1 MLSIEIMS
9 KVSTNNFK
17 LAISDYKYLL
27 NRGYP
32 EKASLK
38 LVGDRYR
45 LDRTARNCLFRGVVK
60 KEISKTRKYKLVPAK
75 AVKHSSIGIDWYNVL
90 ITVESYLKGN
100 LLFISEDGILRD
112 SAGVHGSY
120 KRNDITERAIEII
133 AGALSYLSP
142 GKIDIFLDAPISH
155 SGEMGTHIKEKLEE
169 KNLPNITVKVLKS
182 ADYPLKSYQGIVAT
196 SDSVIM
202 DNVSRIFDLPRYA
215 LRREFNYLA
224 PRLNTLEITTKN
236 NL

>member
-1 MLSIEIMS
+1 MLSIDIMS
-9 KVSTNNFK
+9 KMSTNNFK

-60 KEISKTRKYKLVPAK
+60 DELVKVRRAKLVSAK
-75 AVKHSSIGIDWYNVL
+75 DVKKSSLGIDWYNVL

-100 LLFISEDGILRD
+100 LLFVSEDGILRD

-120 KRNDITERAIEII
+120 RKNEITERAIKII
-133 AGALSYLSP
+133 SQALSYLAPS
-142 GKIDIFLDAPISH
+142 KIDIFLDSPISH
-155 SGEMGTHIKEKLEE
+155 SGEMGTYIKRKLEE
-169 KNLPNITVKVLKS
+169 KNLKNITVEVIKS
-182 ADYPLKSYQGIVAT
+182 ADYPLKTYHGIVAT

-202 DNVSRIFDLPRYA
+202 DNAPQIFDLPRYA

-224 PRLNTLEITTKN
+224 PRLRNLEI
-236 NL
+236 